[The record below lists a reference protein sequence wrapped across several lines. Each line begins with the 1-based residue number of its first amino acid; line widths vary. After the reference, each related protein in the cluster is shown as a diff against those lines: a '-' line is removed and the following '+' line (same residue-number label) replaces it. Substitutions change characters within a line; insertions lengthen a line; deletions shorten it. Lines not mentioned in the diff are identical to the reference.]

1 MCNEYEKFCSIQM
14 AASMLIVFCFPNSVS
29 SAEFTR
35 GFLSEMK
42 PAWKRVD
49 SGIKNEKQNLVI

>member
-1 MCNEYEKFCSIQM
+1 MKSFALARWLHPS
-14 AASMLIVFCFPNSVS
+14 LLFPVS
-29 SAEFTR
+29 QILSAEFTR

>member
-1 MCNEYEKFCSIQM
+1 MKSFALARWLHPC
-14 AASMLIVFCFPNSVS
+14 LLFPVS
-29 SAEFTR
+29 QILSPLFAEFTR

-49 SGIKNEKQNLVI
+49 SGIQNEKQNLVI

>member
-1 MCNEYEKFCSIQM
+1 MKSYALSRW
-14 AASMLIVFCFPNSVS
+14 LHPYLLFPVS
-29 SAEFTR
+29 QILSPLFAEFTR

-49 SGIKNEKQNLVI
+49 SGIKNETQNLVI